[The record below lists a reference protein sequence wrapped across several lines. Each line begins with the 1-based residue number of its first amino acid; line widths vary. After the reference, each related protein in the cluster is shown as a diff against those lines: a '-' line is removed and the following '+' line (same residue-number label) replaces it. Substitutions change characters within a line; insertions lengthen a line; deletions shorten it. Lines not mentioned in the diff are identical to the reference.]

1 MEVKM
6 NPIKAIINDFKTDI
20 QFFKELKSGEY
31 KFPYTLRQVLD
42 IRPILKDPKTYVFF
56 MILFIAV
63 MVGTQ
68 ISAKHY
74 QKLANEEIIR
84 ANEFVDNHCLNTS
97 YYYSNIGKVDFTE
110 IMEEMNLTNT

>member
-1 MEVKM
+1 M

-20 QFFKELKSGEY
+20 RFFKELKSGEY
-31 KFPYTLRQVLD
+31 KFPYTLKEVLD
-42 IRPILKDPKTYVFF
+42 IRPMLKDPKTYVFF

-74 QKLANEEIIR
+74 QKLANEEIIK
-84 ANEFVDNHCLNTS
+84 AQKFVDSHCLNTTDF
-97 YYYSNIGKVDFTE
+97 YSKIPQFNFSE
-110 IMEEMNLTNT
+110 IMKEIETEANT

>member
-1 MEVKM
+1 M

-20 QFFKELKSGEY
+20 IFLKELKSGEY
-31 KFPYTLRQVLD
+31 KFPYTLKEVLD
-42 IRPILKDPKTYVFF
+42 IRPMLKDPKTYVFF

-84 ANEFVDNHCLNTS
+84 ANEFVDNHCTNTTD
-97 YYYSNIGKVDFTE
+97 YYSRFPEVDFTE
-110 IMEEMNLTNT
+110 IMGEIEKNRVNI

>member
-1 MEVKM
+1 M

-20 QFFKELKSGEY
+20 QFLNKVANGEY
-31 KFPYTLRQVLD
+31 KFPYTLKEVLD
-42 IRPILKDPKTYVFF
+42 IRPMLKDPKTYVFF

-74 QKLANEEIIR
+74 QKLANEEIIE
-84 ANEFVDNHCLNTS
+84 AQEFVDNHCLNTTG
-97 YYYSNIGKVDFTE
+97 YYSRFQEVDFTDIMDE
-110 IMEEMNLTNT
+110 IEKNRVNT